1 MEGRGEGYQKND
13 MANEVIIE
21 LIARTEAA
29 EKQMEELKDQI
40 KDLTESQKK
49 AQKST
54 NSLVKG
60 FKGIG
65 LAMKAMGIGI
75 ILKLFDALG
84 SAMERNQKAA
94 DLLTTATTT
103 IKILFDDLIGL
114 LEPLMD
120 GLKGVFTDPIESIK
134 NFGES
139 VKNYL
144 VNGFN
149 QVISAA
155 GHIGTALKRLINF
168 DFGGA
173 AIAAKKAGADMVD
186 AFVGVEEGGIDVIK
200 EGLEAVNEYVGELP
214 QRISKAAKEAIEL
227 GKLNKA
233 AELAE
238 VERQRLQLDFQ
249 KREERLRQIRDD
261 EFRSIEDRKQ
271 ANADLLALLSEQE
284 EAERKAVDLRI
295 AAARAQYEMTGL
307 HEDMVALRQAEL
319 ELIDLTERIEGQR
332 SEALTNRVA
341 LEKESLELE
350 RSRKVTLEEI
360 ANIEAQAAVEMETNK
375 LKQLQSQ
382 QKLETDI
389 HMQRLDRIGQER
401 LAMAAAGQQGTQA
414 YQDLINEQN
423 KIDAEYEQNSL
434 KRTKQMEALKK
445 DARVSLAQDG
455 LKVIGD
461 LFGQESAA
469 GKAAAVA
476 SATIDTYK
484 AFTNALANTPLP
496 PPGPQIAAGLTLAS
510 GFAQVRNILSTPVPN
525 GFGGGGGASA
535 GRGGAPTPTL
545 PNVSIL
551 GGNEAMTQATRS
563 LAQFG
568 KKPTRAFVVSGEIT
582 DNQALDRRIE
592 RNASFG

>member
-1 MEGRGEGYQKND
+1 MEGSYESNQEND

-29 EKQMEELKDQI
+29 QKQMDELKDQI

-84 SAMERNQKAA
+84 NAMGRNQKAA

-103 IKILFDDLIGL
+103 INILFDDLIKL
-114 LEPLMD
+114 LEPLMES
-120 GLKGVFTDPIESIK
+120 LMGVFTNPLESIK
-134 NFGES
+134 SFGETIKDY
-139 VKNYL
+139 VI
-144 VNGFN
+144 NGF
-149 QVISAA
+149 QQIVSAA
-155 GHIGTALKRLINF
+155 GHIGTALLKLVKF
-168 DFGGA
+168 DFKGA
-173 AIAAKKAGADMVD
+173 AESAKEAGRDMVD
-186 AFVGVEEGGIDVIK
+186 AFVGVEEGGIEVIK
-200 EGLEAVNEYVGELP
+200 EGLEVVNKYTQELP
-214 QRISKAAKEAIEL
+214 KRIKKASKQATEL
-227 GKLNKA
+227 IKLNKE

-238 VERQRLQLDFQ
+238 VERQRLQLEFQ

-261 EFRSIEDRKQ
+261 EFRSIEDRKK
-271 ANADLLALLSEQE
+271 ANADLLVLLSEQE
-284 EAERKAVDLRI
+284 EAERKAVELRI
-295 AAARAQYEMTGL
+295 AAAKAQFEMTGM
-307 HEDMVALRQAEL
+307 HEDEVALRQAEL

-341 LEKESLELE
+341 LEKESLEIE
-350 RSRKVTLEEI
+350 RSRKLTLEEI

-389 HMQRLDRIGQER
+389 HMRRLDRIGQER

-434 KRTKQMEALKK
+434 KRTEQMEKLKK

-461 LFGQESAA
+461 IFGQESAA

-484 AFTNALANTPLP
+484 AFNNALANTPLP
-496 PPGPQIAAGLTLAS
+496 PPGPQIAAGLTLAQ
-510 GFAQVRNILSTPVPN
+510 GFAQVRNILSTPIPN
-525 GFGGGGGASA
+525 NFGGGGA
-535 GRGGAPTPTL
+535 GGAGGGGAATPTL

-563 LAQFG
+563 ISELG
-568 KKPTRAFVVSGEIT
+568 KKPTRAFVVSGDVT
-582 DNQALDRRIE
+582 NNQALDRRIE

>member
-60 FKGIG
+60 FKGVG

-103 IKILFDDLIGL
+103 IRILFDDLIKL
-114 LEPLMD
+114 LEPLTD
-120 GLKGVFTDPIESIK
+120 SLKRVFTDPIESIK
-134 NFGES
+134 SFGQTIKEYLLNGLEQMGNAIGHLGDALTALIDFNFG
-139 VKNYL
+139 
-144 VNGFN
+144 
-149 QVISAA
+149 A
-155 GHIGTALKRLINF
+155 
-168 DFGGA
+168 A
-173 AIAAKKAGADMVD
+173 AIAARKAGADMVD

-200 EGLEAVNEYVGELP
+200 QGLEVVNEYVGELP
-214 QRISKAAKEAIEL
+214 QRISKAAKQAIEL

-271 ANADLLALLSEQE
+271 ANAELLALLNEQE
-284 EAERKAVDLRI
+284 QAERKAVDLRI

-307 HEDMVALRQAEL
+307 HEDEVALRQAEL

-332 SEALTNRVA
+332 SEALTNRVG
-341 LEKESLELE
+341 LEKEALELE
-350 RSRKVTLEEI
+350 RSRKLTAEEI
-360 ANIEAQAAVEMETNK
+360 ANIEAKAVADLETNK
-375 LKQLQSQ
+375 LTQLQKQ
-382 QKLETDI
+382 HDLETEM
-389 HMQRLDRIGQER
+389 HLQRLQRIEEER
-401 LAMAAAGQQGTQA
+401 IAMAAAGQEGTQA

-423 KIDAEYEQNSL
+423 RIDAEYEAASVA
-434 KRTKQMEALKK
+434 RTQQMEMMKKEARISLTQNAL
-445 DARVSLAQDG
+445 S
-455 LKVIGD
+455 VIGD

-510 GFAQVRNILSTPVPN
+510 GFAQVRNILSTPIPN

-568 KKPTRAFVVSGEIT
+568 KKPTRAYVVSGEMT